1 MKKSIKIRLA
11 VTYIVIMCLSLAVM
25 LGVNSLFLEK
35 YYLARK
41 TDSLKNVY
49 QALTMWTIT
58 STVL

>member
-41 TDSLKNVY
+41 
-49 QALTMWTIT
+49 Q
-58 STVL
+58 TV